1 MKLIHF
7 GLSGILLDEGID
19 FTEWIIESP
28 ESFSGY
34 VLELSTQIDGSEG
47 QFVLSEK
54 IRNWIWQK
62 KQN

>member
-7 GLSGILLDEGID
+7 GLSGTLLDDGID
-19 FTEWIIESP
+19 FAEWIIESP

-34 VLELSTQIDGSEG
+34 VLELSTQIDGNEG

-54 IRNWIWQK
+54 K
-62 KQN
+62 